1 MDVFSE
7 ISAVRQETQE
17 SGGIRKTFR
26 LSRAQRRE
34 ARWGLFF
41 ISPWLIGFSLFYL
54 VPMIASLGF
63 STLEF
68 TLSKPDEIRFVGLA
82 NWERML
88 FQDAQTW
95 QALGVTLK
103 FALIS
108 LPIGMV
114 TAFLLAVLLN
124 SPFLYARSF
133 FRTLFYAPTMVPLI
147 AGIIIWSQVLN
158 PQTGWVNRGI
168 ELFGVEATGANGI
181 RWLDDPSLIYI
192 AYTFIGLWGIGN
204 ALLINLAALQGV
216 PTHLYEAAKIDGAS
230 WLRRLWSVTI
240 PMVTPV
246 IFYNLI
252 ISVVGLMQYFIVPW
266 VLNRGDGYPEGT
278 TRFMMIQFYQQ
289 AFAFQNMGYGATI
302 AWFIFIVG
310 LVITIFLF
318 ATGRYWIYYAGDGR

>member
-1 MDVFSE
+1 MDMFSE
-7 ISAVRQETQE
+7 LSRARSQAEP
-17 SGGIRKTFR
+17 GGLRAAFR
-26 LSRAQRRE
+26 LTIAQRRE

-41 ISPWLIGFSLFYL
+41 ISPWLIGFMLFYL
-54 VPMIASLGF
+54 LPMIASLGF
-63 STLEF
+63 STLDF
-68 TLSKPDEIRFVGLA
+68 TLSKPEEARFIGLG
-82 NWERML
+82 NWQRVL
-88 FQDAQTW
+88 FEDPQTW

-103 FALIS
+103 FAVIS

-124 SPFLYARSF
+124 SKYLYARNL

-147 AGIIIWSQVLN
+147 ASIIIWSQVLN
-158 PQTGWVNRGI
+158 PLTGWVNRGLDLVGI
-168 ELFGVEATGANGI
+168 QATGISGV
-181 RWLDDPSLIYI
+181 RWLDDPSLIYV
-192 AYTFIGLWGIGN
+192 AYTLIGLWGIGN

-216 PTHLYEAAKIDGAS
+216 PTHLYEAAEIDGAG
-230 WLRRLWSVTI
+230 WLRRLWNITI

-246 IFYNLI
+246 IFYNLV

-310 LVITIFLF
+310 LLITIFLF
-318 ATGRYWIYYAGDGR
+318 ATGRYWIYYAGDSR

>member
-1 MDVFSE
+1 MDMLNEFNAARSNTKRTNPFKL
-7 ISAVRQETQE
+7 S
-17 SGGIRKTFR
+17 SGRW
-26 LSRAQRRE
+26 RE

-41 ISPWLIGFSLFYL
+41 ISPWLIGFALFYFL
-54 VPMIASLGF
+54 PMIASLGF
-63 STLEF
+63 STLSF
-68 TLSKPDEIRFVGLA
+68 KLSQPEAATFVGLD
-82 NWERML
+82 NWRRML
-88 FQDAQTW
+88 FEDPQTW
-95 QALGVTLK
+95 QALRVTLV
-103 FALIS
+103 FSLIS
-108 LPIGMV
+108 LPIGMI

-124 SPFLYARSF
+124 SEYLVGKNI

-147 AGIIIWSQVLN
+147 AAILIWSQVLN
-158 PQTGWVNRGI
+158 PQTGWINQGLDAI
-168 ELFGVEATGANGI
+168 GMNATGANGI

-192 AYTFIGLWGIGN
+192 AYTLIGLWGIGN
-204 ALLINLAALQGV
+204 AILINLAALQGV
-216 PTHLYEAAKIDGAS
+216 PTHLYEAAKLDGAS

-266 VLNRGDGYPEGT
+266 VLNGGDGYPEGT

-310 LVITIFLF
+310 LIITIFLF
-318 ATGRYWIYYAGDGR
+318 ATGRYWVYYAGDDRE